1 MGKSLVAVNAG
12 PRVKWNTDTLI
23 NETRK
28 AFEEIIVGI
37 CDGFFIQ

>member
-28 AFEEIIVGI
+28 AFELGATLAMK
-37 CDGFFIQ
+37 

>member
-28 AFEEIIVGI
+28 ACELG
-37 CDGFFIQ
+37 GALAMK

>member
-12 PRVKWNTDTLI
+12 PRVKWNTGTLI

-28 AFEEIIVGI
+28 AFELGAALAMK
-37 CDGFFIQ
+37 